1 MRLIDLFPPPTIFI
15 SYFFGQISFF
25 LLLDVCDRAV
35 PSKTECRPCRC
46 LLGNFNKGNLVF
58 GIDPGYKNAES
69 EIFKFFR

>member
-1 MRLIDLFPPPTIFI
+1 MARKNRTEMHYDAAQIDCITLFPIA
-15 SYFFGQISFF
+15 GC
-25 LLLDVCDRAV
+25 VRDRAV